1 MKKLLLLLLLSL
13 GLSLS
18 SYAGG
23 YVCTSP
29 SYFDDGTTINV
40 YEKTS
45 NGYLDIE
52 RGEMFNVR
60 ENEHLISMSYNTLNE
75 DYGAG
80 ISAVIINK
88 DEMKFIKSVT
98 VFLVPLNPS
107 VPSIYETQHTSGE
120 CVYVN

>member
-29 SYFDDGTTINV
+29 SYFDEGTTINV

-45 NGYLDIE
+45 NGYLDKE
-52 RGEMFNVR
+52 RGEMFNVK
-60 ENEHLISMSYNTLNE
+60 ENEHLLSMSYNTLDE

-80 ISAVIINK
+80 IVGVVINK
-88 DEMKFIKSVT
+88 NQMKFIKSMT
-98 VFLVPLNPS
+98 FFLEPYDP
-107 VPSIYETQHTSGE
+107 PSIYDVDYRTGK
-120 CVYVN
+120 CVYID

>member
-18 SYAGG
+18 SYAGN
-23 YVCTSP
+23 YICTSP
-29 SYFDDGTTINV
+29 NYFDDGTTINV
-40 YEKTS
+40 YQKTS
-45 NGYLDIE
+45 NGYLDKE
-52 RGEMFNVR
+52 RGEMFNVN
-60 ENEHLISMSYNTLNE
+60 ENEHLISMSYNTVTE

-88 DEMKFIKSVT
+88 NKMKFIKSAT

-107 VPSIYETQHTSGE
+107 LPSIYDTQHSSGE
-120 CVYVN
+120 CVYVD